1 MIYKAIS
8 SYKINT
14 QNIKY
19 MEATFKKNIYDV
31 EMLWLRHIWNNVIS
45 QLIHLLK

>member
-14 QNIKY
+14 KWKLL
-19 MEATFKKNIYDV
+19 FKKIIYDV
-31 EMLWLRHIWNNVIS
+31 EMLWLRHIWNNVIL